1 MEQAVIEAG
10 RRQSPPEYSCR
21 LRAILNCLFGSL
33 VDRAAWNT
41 LKFGRRGTTG
51 TRQVERATDKRDDAG
66 ANWERSGGRAWPGFG
81 RGTSIRICL
90 TQPPPDPI
98 SCPDKRGDPFM
109 GIKHLSDDNF
119 ESELKSSDIPVLVD
133 FWAQWC
139 GPCRQIAPALEELAE
154 ELNGRISVAKVDID
168 SNPNTPSKLGVR
180 GIPALFIFS
189 NGEPISN
196 RTGAS
201 SKADLKK
208 WIESSI

>member
-1 MEQAVIEAG
+1 
-10 RRQSPPEYSCR
+10 
-21 LRAILNCLFGSL
+21 
-33 VDRAAWNT
+33 
-41 LKFGRRGTTG
+41 
-51 TRQVERATDKRDDAG
+51 
-66 ANWERSGGRAWPGFG
+66 
-81 RGTSIRICL
+81 
-90 TQPPPDPI
+90 
-98 SCPDKRGDPFM
+98 M